1 MGNQMMEHALGFTW
15 MTVTVFA
22 VVFTARWVWILLS

>member
-1 MGNQMMEHALGFTW
+1 MDRTLEHLLGFTW

-22 VVFTARWVWILLS
+22 VVFTARWLWMLI